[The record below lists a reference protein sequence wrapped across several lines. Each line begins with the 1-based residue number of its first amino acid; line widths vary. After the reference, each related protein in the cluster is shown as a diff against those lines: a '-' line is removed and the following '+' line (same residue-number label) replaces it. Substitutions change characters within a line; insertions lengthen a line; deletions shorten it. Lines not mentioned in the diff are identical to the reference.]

1 MKPIFN
7 TILFAS
13 LLILIMSGCEEH
25 HTISNAPIPTLSDYP
40 GVMEVRK
47 TDGHF
52 AKTEIPRTT
61 LEAGDYKIIVFP
73 KQLELKSYYVKAD
86 SQGNIEVEYKLNEEI
101 AVESGYDGTVFGILQ
116 IINETRSGILNVPV
130 GYLP

>member
-1 MKPIFN
+1 MKTFSNI
-7 TILFAS
+7 ILLAAILMF
-13 LLILIMSGCEEH
+13 LISGCEQEH
-25 HTISNAPIPTLSDYP
+25 TLSTSPIPTIQNYQ

-47 TDGHF
+47 TDGRF
-52 AKTEIPRTT
+52 AKTEIPGTG
-61 LEAGDYKIIVFP
+61 LETGNYKIIIFP

-101 AVESGYDGTVFGILQ
+101 TIESGYDGTVFGYLQ
-116 IINETRSGILNVPV
+116 IINETRSSVLNVPV